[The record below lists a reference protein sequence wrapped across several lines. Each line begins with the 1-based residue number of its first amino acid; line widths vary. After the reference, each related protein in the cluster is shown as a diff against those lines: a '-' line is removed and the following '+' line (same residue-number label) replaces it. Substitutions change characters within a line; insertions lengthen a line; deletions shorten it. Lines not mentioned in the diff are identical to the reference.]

1 MSILDILIEI
11 SNECQ
16 ESDLNNMC
24 YRISK
29 EGWGHWGCHIVSLA
43 NE

>member
-1 MSILDILIEI
+1 MLTLDILIEK

-16 ESDLNNMC
+16 ESDLSNMC

-29 EGWGHWGCHIVSLA
+29 EGLGHWGCRIVSLA